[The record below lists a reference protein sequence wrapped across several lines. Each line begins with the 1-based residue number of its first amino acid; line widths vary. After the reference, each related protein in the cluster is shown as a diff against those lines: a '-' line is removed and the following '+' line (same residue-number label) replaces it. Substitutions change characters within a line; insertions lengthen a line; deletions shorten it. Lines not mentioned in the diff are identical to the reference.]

1 MSKLHRIK
9 KDTLPPLQVNKY
21 KKIVQRNIKLETGYF
36 SEAPLQV
43 NSVLCFVNPKC
54 KDSSVN
60 VISVSEDTPCTR
72 AEIVRYTPQVK
83 D

>member
-9 KDTLPPLQVNKY
+9 NDTLPPLQVNNY

-36 SEAPLQV
+36 SEAPLQI

-54 KDSSVN
+54 KDNSVN
-60 VISVSEDTPCTR
+60 VISVSKETPCPH
-72 AEIVRYTPQVK
+72 VPGLRYTPQAK
-83 D
+83 N